1 MCQTKMRPGKNMH
14 KHKRT
19 TLSKGMREIIIRVRH
34 YFEME
39 YQNGGPTMAVN
50 RPVDRTA
57 AATGM
62 SLYQINRIT
71 KKIYGFSNQED
82 DQQPPK
88 KTKKKPKKD
97 YNKEICRVF
106 IYAYD
111 KLYPYDSR
119 IQLRRAMRKAGIYFG
134 GKASFY
140 KMLLELGVPVCCP
153 RPKRKPAVLNTDAET
168 TYEEPKNTEITL
180 EVNKENAT
188 KAKEEDPLVGCSYKN
203 AE

>member
-1 MCQTKMRPGKNMH
+1 MRPGKNMQ

-19 TLSKGMREIIIRVRH
+19 TLTKGMREIIIRVRH

-39 YQNGGPTMAVN
+39 YQNGGPTISVT

-57 AATGM
+57 AATGL
-62 SLYQINRIT
+62 SINQVSRVT
-71 KKIYGFSNQED
+71 RKIYGFSNQEE
-82 DQQPPK
+82 DQKPPK
-88 KTKKKPKKD
+88 KTKKKPKRD

-153 RPKRKPAVLNTDAET
+153 RPKRKPAVVNVDAET
-168 TYEEPKNTEITL
+168 TYEDPKNEEITE
-180 EVNKENAT
+180 EVNNENAI
-188 KAKEEDPLVGCSYKN
+188 KNNEEDPLLIPSSSSSSKN
-203 AE
+203 SE

>member
-1 MCQTKMRPGKNMH
+1 
-14 KHKRT
+14 
-19 TLSKGMREIIIRVRH
+19 MREIIIRVRH

-39 YQNGGPTMAVN
+39 YQNGGPTISVT

-57 AATGM
+57 AATGL
-62 SLYQINRIT
+62 SINQVSRVT
-71 KKIYGFSNQED
+71 RKIYGFSNQEED
-82 DQQPPK
+82 HKPPK
-88 KTKKKPKKD
+88 KTKKKPKRD

-153 RPKRKPAVLNTDAET
+153 RPKRKPAVVNVDAET
-168 TYEEPKNTEITL
+168 TYEDPINEETTE
-180 EVNKENAT
+180 EVNNENAI
-188 KAKEEDPLVGCSYKN
+188 KNNEEDPLLIPSSSNSSKN
-203 AE
+203 TE

>member
-1 MCQTKMRPGKNMH
+1 MRPGKNMQ

-19 TLSKGMREIIIRVRH
+19 TLTKGMREIIIRVRH

-39 YQNGGPTMAVN
+39 YQNGGPTISVT

-57 AATGM
+57 AATGL
-62 SLYQINRIT
+62 SVNQVSRVT

-82 DQQPPK
+82 DQKPPSK
-88 KTKKKPKKD
+88 KTKKKSKKD

-153 RPKRKPAVLNTDAET
+153 RPKRKPAVVNADAET
-168 TYEEPKNTEITL
+168 TYEDPKDNESTE
-180 EVNKENAT
+180 EMHNENAI
-188 KAKEEDPLVGCSYKN
+188 KSNEENLLMTPSSSSSFKN
-203 AE
+203 AG

>member
-19 TLSKGMREIIIRVRH
+19 TLSKGMRDIIIRVRH

-39 YQNGGPTMAVN
+39 YQNGGPTMPVN

-62 SLYQINRIT
+62 SLYQVNRVT
-71 KKIYGFSNQED
+71 RKIYGFSNQED
-82 DQQPPK
+82 DQEPPK
-88 KTKKKPKKD
+88 KTKKKPKRD

-140 KMLLELGVPVCCP
+140 KMLLELGVPICCP
-153 RPKRKPAVLNTDAET
+153 RPKRKPAVLNADAET
-168 TYEEPKNTEITL
+168 TYEEPKSTVITL
-180 EVNKENAT
+180 EVNKEIAI
-188 KAKEEDPLVGCSYKN
+188 KAKEEEPLVGCSYKN